1 MMKTYLSLAVKE
13 LKAQK
18 VMAALILLA
27 VILSSVM
34 TTAVS
39 GSLGILQ
46 DMRIK
51 QAASLNG
58 DRYATFHQMTLQQVQ
73 QLKEDSRL
81 SDVGSKVTVGCTALG
96 DSGLTLYAREY
107 QDNALDAYPWI
118 GKVKEGRLPET
129 ALEIALPENVLPYLD
144 REIRVGDRISLQADI
159 SPMDGLLPAYVYTA
173 EYTVCGI
180 LEGNYIG
187 YSTGTLEAVLG
198 RGSAAA
204 LLPEEY
210 LLYSTDFKTPDTARF
225 QATVDDLAAR
235 LGIDPKNIQYNWILL
250 DALGISYMK
259 EETSSSGSGFSFMA
273 LALCLVGALVLLAA
287 GLVIYNILK
296 IAVTKRIKEYGTL
309 RAIGGERGQLYRL
322 VSLQLLILCGMG
334 IPLGILIGTLSA
346 KGILIAATGI
356 LNPRLFMADST
367 AELNGAIRTA
377 GRGNIILCFMS
388 AAITLLF
395 AMLAAFPAAR
405 YAARVSPT
413 VAMSGQSI
421 RIHRRSRKIRKI
433 RYFEAY
439 YARLN
444 LKRGR
449 GRTVLTILSLVMSI
463 TVYVALQGF
472 TTLLDAGSDVKNMH
486 LGDYSV
492 TNETEGIDP
501 KSAQEILANEW
512 VEQLSTTRLSTYT
525 LDENGK
531 LPLELNI
538 SLQSWEAFHIAGV
551 DDARLISYVEGLSRQ
566 DLADL
571 RSGAACI
578 VKNPIPFSY
587 EGNTVETTTLKTG
600 DIVSVNG
607 HPLRVAGI
615 TQASVTINNQGYING
630 IQIIVCDEAYP
641 VLTGSDRY
649 AEVYP
654 TLRGGTGQEEFT
666 EWLGDWCDRNPG
678 SHWLSYQQTDS
689 QLAESFEQIHMLC
702 WGLILFIGLIGIL
715 NIINTVY
722 SNIHTRISEI
732 GMQRAIG
739 MSADSLYRT
748 FLWEGAYYGIIAS
761 ALGGL
766 LGYVCTVFINA
777 AATDSLGLAPVPVLH
792 ILEAAALSVVCCLL
806 ATAVPLRSIAGME
819 IVASISSTE

>member
-1 MMKTYLSLAVKE
+1 MKTYLSLAVKE
-13 LKAQK
+13 LKTQK
-18 VMAALILLA
+18 VMATLILLA

-46 DMRIK
+46 DMRVK

-58 DRYATFHQMTLQQVQ
+58 DRYATFHQMTYEQTQ
-73 QLKEDSRL
+73 QLKEDPRL
-81 SDVGSKVTVGCTALG
+81 FDIGPIITAGCTELG
-96 DSGLTLYAREY
+96 DSGLTLFAREY
-107 QDNALDAYPWI
+107 QDNALDAYSWI
-118 GKVKEGRLPET
+118 GKVKEGRLPK
-129 ALEIALPENVLPYLD
+129 APMEIALPENALQYLD
-144 REIRVGDRISLQADI
+144 REIRIGDQISLQSYI
-159 SPMDGLLPAYVYTA
+159 SLMSGLLPAYEYTA
-173 EYTVCGI
+173 KYTVCGI
-180 LEGNYIG
+180 LESNYIG
-187 YSTGTLEAVLG
+187 YSSGTLEAVLG
-198 RGSAAA
+198 GGSASA

-210 LLYSTDFKTPDTARF
+210 LLYSADFKTLDTAHF
-225 QATVDDLAAR
+225 QATVDELASC
-235 LGIDPKNIQYNWILL
+235 LGIDPKNIQYNWVLL
-250 DALGISYMK
+250 DALGISYA
-259 EETSSSGSGFSFMA
+259 EAEASSTGNGFSFMA

-296 IAVTKRIKEYGTL
+296 IAVSKRVKEYGTL

-322 VSLQLLILCGMG
+322 VSLQLLILCGIG
-334 IPLGILIGTLSA
+334 IPLGMLMGALTA

-356 LNPRLFMADST
+356 LNPELFMTDST
-367 AELNGAIRTA
+367 ADLNGAIRAA
-377 GRGNIILCFMS
+377 GGGNIVLYFMS

-405 YAARVSPT
+405 YASHVSPT
-413 VAMSGQSI
+413 VAMSGQSVKI
-421 RIHRRSRKIRKI
+421 NRHSRKCKKI
-433 RYFEAY
+433 RHFEAY

-449 GRTVLTILSLVMSI
+449 GRTALTILSLIMSI

-472 TTLLDAGSDVKNMH
+472 TTLLDASSDVKKAY

-492 TNETEGIDP
+492 TNETMGIDP
-501 KSAQEILANEW
+501 QSVQEILTNEW
-512 VEQLSTTRLSTYT
+512 VERLATTKLSTYLLGEDGELPLT
-525 LDENGK
+525 LDF
-531 LPLELNI
+531 

-551 DDARLISYVEGLSRQ
+551 DDARLISYVDGLSRQ
-566 DLADL
+566 DLSDL

-587 EGNTVETTTLKTG
+587 EGKAVETTTLQAG
-600 DIVSVNG
+600 EIISVNG

-615 TQASVTINNQGYING
+615 TQASVTVNNQGYING
-630 IQIIVCDEAYP
+630 VQIIVSDETYRD
-641 VLTGSDRY
+641 LTGSDRY
-649 AEVYP
+649 SEVYP
-654 TLRGGTGQEEFT
+654 TLRAEAGQEEFG
-666 EWLGDWCDRNPG
+666 EWLEDWCGRNPG
-678 SHWLSYQQTDS
+678 SHWLSYQQADS
-689 QLAESFEQIHMLC
+689 QLAESFEQIRMLC

-761 ALGGL
+761 VAGGL

-777 AATDSLGLAPVPVLH
+777 AATDSLELVPLPVLH
-792 ILEAAALSVVCCLL
+792 ILQAAALSVIACLL
-806 ATAVPLRSIAGME
+806 ATAFPLRGIARME
-819 IVASISSTE
+819 IVTSIASTE